1 MKTIILDTSDSYTNE
16 PYNASWNLT
25 NYTPGSSRD
34 SAISLQSIILP
45 NLVYPVNSN
54 NNTVVFSEDGAG
66 SFTATLTPGSYTS
79 SEFISELKTQ
89 LDAAGANI
97 YTVLYDSTTYKI
109 TITTSGTSVQILE
122 ASTSLKVLG
131 FPSTGSAD
139 ASSIT
144 SSYPIR
150 LDGSQY
156 IDIITSLPSGNIVS
170 DNRPVFARI
179 PLAVAYG
186 ELLFHEFEVKQSLP
200 LRHDSIITLD
210 MRLTDDEGNSF
221 ELPINANV
229 QYTFYI
235 E

>member
-1 MKTIILDTSDSYTNE
+1 MKTIILDTKDSYTNE

-25 NYTPGSSRD
+25 NYTPGSSKD
-34 SAISLQSIILP
+34 STIALQSVILP

-54 NNTVVFSEDGAG
+54 NNTVLFSEDGAG
-66 SFTATLTPGSYTS
+66 SFTATLTEGTYSS
-79 SEFISELKTQ
+79 SEIISELKTKM
-89 LDAAGANI
+89 DAVGSNA
-97 YTVLYDSTTYKI
+97 YTVTYNSNTFKI
-109 TITTSGTSVQILE
+109 TIATSGTSVQLLE
-122 ASTSLKVLG
+122 DSTAQKVLG

-156 IDIITSLPSGNIVS
+156 VDIITSLPSSNIVS
-170 DNRPVFARI
+170 DNRPVFTRI

-186 ELLFHEFEVKQSLP
+186 ELLFYMPPVKQSLP
-200 LRHDSIITLD
+200 LKHDSVITLD

-221 ELPINANV
+221 ELPINANI
-229 QYTFYI
+229 QYTFQI